1 MIISNI
7 KDFPVIPVRSGMSCE
22 EVELTALQNTGT
34 SGSLIS
40 YGCKVGDV
48 IEFPDNKESIRIM
61 ARQVREG
68 SDAREML
75 IAVYK
80 NGNPAWFSVA
90 NLRRWDI
97 KMNGVHQVAK
107 DLRDCE
113 NDMIRIE
120 TCLGKQITA
129 NDEVTFQEAVFKNG
143 VRVEGDSKARTVSN
157 LIWVNA

>member
-7 KDFPVIPVRSGMSCE
+7 KDFPVIPVRSGMTCE
-22 EVELTALQNTGT
+22 EVELTALQNTGV
-34 SGSLIS
+34 GLIS

-48 IEFPDNKESIRIM
+48 IEFPDNKESVRIM
-61 ARQVREG
+61 SRQVRKG

-80 NGNPAWFSVA
+80 NGNPSWFSVA

-97 KMNGVHQVAK
+97 DMKPVHQVSE
-107 DLRDCE
+107 DLRNCE

-120 TCLGKQITA
+120 ACLGKKITA
-129 NDEVTFQEAVFKNG
+129 KDEVTFKEAVFENG
-143 VRVEGDSKARTVSN
+143 VRVEGDSKSRTVSN

>member
-7 KDFPVIPVRSGMSCE
+7 EDFPVIPVRSGMTCE
-22 EVELTALQNTGT
+22 EVELTALQNTGV
-34 SGSLIS
+34 GLIS

-48 IEFPDNKESIRIM
+48 IEFPDNKENVRIM
-61 ARQVREG
+61 ARQVRPNN
-68 SDAREML
+68 DAREML

-90 NLRRWDI
+90 NLRRWDVEM
-97 KMNGVHQVAK
+97 KGVHQVAK

-120 TCLGKQITA
+120 SCLGKKITA
-129 NDEVTFQEAVFKNG
+129 KDEVTFQQAVFKDG
-143 VRVEGDSKARTVSN
+143 MRQEGETESRTVAN
-157 LIWVNA
+157 LIWFNA